1 MNKTKK
7 IVNTYPYKIVT
18 MKWRSVLKRISI
30 YFFCVVA
37 IGCITSSILYWEK
50 ERPGKITV
58 EKSTEE
64 KEEVIIEETTTQTA
78 ENVIKIEE
86 SNPKKAQLFIIEED
100 GYLVIY
106 NQITSERYDN
116 TSIYVKDLP
125 ERLQKEL
132 ESGLY
137 FYNEQELYDFLE
149 NYSS

>member
-50 ERPGKITV
+50 ERHGKITV

-86 SNPKKAQLFIIEED
+86 SNPKKAQFLIIEED

>member
-1 MNKTKK
+1 M
-7 IVNTYPYKIVT
+7 
-18 MKWRSVLKRISI
+18 KRIGI

-50 ERPGKITV
+50 ERPGKISV

-64 KEEVIIEETTTQTA
+64 KEDAIAEDTTTQAA
-78 ENVIKIEE
+78 ESVIKIEDG
-86 SNPKKAQLFIIEED
+86 NPKQAKFLIIEED

-106 NQITSERYDN
+106 NQTTSERYDN

-125 ERLQKEL
+125 DRLQKEL
-132 ESGLY
+132 ENGLY
-137 FYNEQELYDFLE
+137 FLNEQELYEFLE

>member
-1 MNKTKK
+1 M
-7 IVNTYPYKIVT
+7 
-18 MKWRSVLKRISI
+18 KRIGI

-50 ERPGKITV
+50 ERPGKISV

-64 KEEVIIEETTTQTA
+64 KEDTIAEDTTVQSA
-78 ENVIKIEE
+78 ESVIKIEE
-86 SNPKKAQLFIIEED
+86 SNPKQAKFLIIEED

-125 ERLQKEL
+125 DRLQKEL
-132 ESGLY
+132 ENGLY
-137 FYNEQELYDFLE
+137 FLNEQELYDFLE

>member
-1 MNKTKK
+1 M
-7 IVNTYPYKIVT
+7 
-18 MKWRSVLKRISI
+18 KRIGI

-50 ERPGKITV
+50 ERPGKISV

-64 KEEVIIEETTTQTA
+64 KEDAIAEDTTTQAA
-78 ENVIKIEE
+78 ESVIKIED
-86 SNPKKAQLFIIEED
+86 SKPNQAKFLIIEED

-106 NQITSERYDN
+106 NQITSERFDN
-116 TSIYVKDLP
+116 TSIYGKDLP

-132 ESGLY
+132 ENGLY
-137 FYNEQELYDFLE
+137 FLNEQELYEFLE

>member
-1 MNKTKK
+1 M
-7 IVNTYPYKIVT
+7 
-18 MKWRSVLKRISI
+18 
-30 YFFCVVA
+30 
-37 IGCITSSILYWEK
+37 
-50 ERPGKITV
+50 
-58 EKSTEE
+58 
-64 KEEVIIEETTTQTA
+64 
-78 ENVIKIEE
+78 
-86 SNPKKAQLFIIEED
+86 KKAQFFIIEED

>member
-1 MNKTKK
+1 MEVCFETDK
-7 IVNTYPYKIVT
+7 Y
-18 MKWRSVLKRISI
+18 L
-30 YFFCVVA
+30 FFLR
-37 IGCITSSILYWEK
+37 GCNRMYHSILYWEK

-86 SNPKKAQLFIIEED
+86 SNPKKAQFLIIEED

-106 NQITSERYDN
+106 NQNTSERYDN